1 MLPEVLR
8 YDNDNTIVGLV
19 DGAEVDRFMLEAFA
33 TSVGDGAFEGVVG
46 VEELYLPRVATSI
59 GENAFKDCTGLKV
72 LSLTGLEPTATIGEN
87 AFEGCSGL
95 KYLEITNWTTT

>member
-1 MLPEVLR
+1 MLPDVFQ
-8 YDNDNTIVGLV
+8 YDNDAIVGLKDV
-19 DGAEVDRFMLEAFA
+19 AELDKFMLEAFA
-33 TSVGDGAFEGVVG
+33 TSVGDGAFEGVIGV

-59 GENAFKDCTGLKV
+59 GENAFKDCTRLKV

-87 AFEGCSGL
+87 AFDGCSSL